1 MNQNLHNMCIGN
13 SGSYSKVT
21 IILLLTMH
29 RNNQEISNGKIQVT
43 TKFSIGKIQNLSI
56 PEILQNSGIPVVNI
70 IGVITIN
77 IETISVII

>member
-1 MNQNLHNMCIGN
+1 
-13 SGSYSKVT
+13 
-21 IILLLTMH
+21 MH

-56 PEILQNSGIPVVNI
+56 PEILENSGIPVVNI

-77 IETISVII
+77 VETISVIIL

>member
-1 MNQNLHNMCIGN
+1 
-13 SGSYSKVT
+13 
-21 IILLLTMH
+21 MH

-43 TKFSIGKIQNLSI
+43 TKFGIGKIQNLSI